1 MKKNYLGLAIG
12 LSLLAGLAHAEQAQP
27 AAKETD
33 AKSEAMLDK
42 VTVSA
47 RRREETLQEVPVAVT
62 AFTPETIDKLNIQ
75 DLSDLD
81 EQVPNL
87 TIYAAR
93 GSNSTITAYIRGVG
107 QSDPLWGV
115 DPGVGLYLND
125 VYIAR
130 PQGALLDVFDV
141 ERIEVL
147 RGPQGTLYGKNTIG
161 GAIKYIAKG
170 LPTET
175 TGNAQITVGSYGQAD
190 LQSIGRRSIRRKRH
204 LARPHRHRIAEPRR
218 LRPQPLP

>member
-1 MKKNYLGLAIG
+1 MKRKQLSRAIHGVLAM
-12 LSLLAGLAHAEQAQP
+12 SMLASAGTAMAQEAATP
-27 AAKETD
+27 AADGKKTTTLEGI
-33 AKSEAMLDK
+33 K
-42 VTVSA
+42 VTA
-47 RRREETLQEVPVAVT
+47 RKREETLQEVPVAVT
-62 AFTPETIDKLNIQ
+62 AFTADSLDKLNVE

-81 EQVPNL
+81 AQVPNL

-93 GSNSTITAYIRGVG
+93 GSSSTLTAYIRGVG

-115 DPGVGLYLND
+115 DPGVGIYMDD

-161 GAIKYIAKG
+161 GAIKYISKG
-170 LPTET
+170 LRSDFN
-175 TGNAQITVGSYGQAD
+175 GYG
-190 LQSIGRRSIRRKRH
+190 
-204 LARPHRHRIAEPRR
+204 
-218 LRPQPLP
+218 